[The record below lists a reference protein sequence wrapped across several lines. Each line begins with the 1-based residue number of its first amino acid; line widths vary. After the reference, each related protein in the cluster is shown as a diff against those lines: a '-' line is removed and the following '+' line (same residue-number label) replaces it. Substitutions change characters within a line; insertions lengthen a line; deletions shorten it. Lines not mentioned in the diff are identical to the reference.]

1 VTTTGRC
8 RAITIWYP
16 EPPTIHI
23 ANTDDPPTIHV
34 ANADDPTTHPLFS
47 RGTMSDGEITE
58 LPTLEARMEVL
69 CAALDRIIV
78 MTETF
83 AAGQQDLIDKI
94 EAITATA
101 YRCRC

>member
-1 VTTTGRC
+1 
-8 RAITIWYP
+8 
-16 EPPTIHI
+16 
-23 ANTDDPPTIHV
+23 
-34 ANADDPTTHPLFS
+34 
-47 RGTMSDGEITE
+47 MSDGEITE